1 MTFWPGSTPPAQPC
15 AVSLQVTSN
24 QNTASNQNQ
33 ENEKS
38 VLLSCLDKPSSP
50 YLYADEQISVE
61 LFIHLST
68 IFILL
73 LIFKRPHCALE
84 QFLDSQTYSRTYQG
98 KPVFTKVFLRGL
110 LKGCLRQK
118 KKKQNM
124 GWFTTWK
131 RALCMMHSE
140 KFLPPIILQRFT
152 KGFYSISHPG
162 FPCHS
167 ANLSTQAKFK

>member
-1 MTFWPGSTPPAQPC
+1 M
-15 AVSLQVTSN
+15 TSN

-73 LIFKRPHCALE
+73 LIFTRPHCALE
-84 QFLDSQTYSRTYQG
+84 QFLDSQTYSRTRQG

-118 KKKQNM
+118 KKTKHGLVHNL
-124 GWFTTWK
+124 K
-131 RALCMMHSE
+131 KSLVYDALGKISHSYNSSE
-140 KFLPPIILQRFT
+140 VYQRVLLHLPPWNSMPQCQPQHT
-152 KGFYSISHPG
+152 SKVQISTMA
-162 FPCHS
+162 S
-167 ANLSTQAKFK
+167 KQ